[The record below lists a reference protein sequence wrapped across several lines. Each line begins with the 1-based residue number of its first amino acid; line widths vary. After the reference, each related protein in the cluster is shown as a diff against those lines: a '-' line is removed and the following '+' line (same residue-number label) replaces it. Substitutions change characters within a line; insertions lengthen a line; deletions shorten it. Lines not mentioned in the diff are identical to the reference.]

1 MALTDEGHEVVNVLL
16 KGKGKFWT
24 GLPSGDHH
32 NQEARLGTD
41 FIVVHYDSPGN
52 HLVAYDEDGIDDT
65 DQFLKGLLS
74 HRGWLRIR
82 AITSQAAVNRY
93 GNAEDQQRVWF
104 NAPTSM
110 DEAKNAPIVESLDKY
125 WEGNEHLY
133 LDVVNLPPEQ
143 RPEIIDIEEHQ
154 AGMLDDIPN
163 TADYLRDLA
172 ERLMGVPVMYGT
184 NQYDVDRL
192 QALAEE
198 LEKSK

>member
-1 MALTDEGHEVVNVLL
+1 
-16 KGKGKFWT
+16 
-24 GLPSGDHH
+24 
-32 NQEARLGTD
+32 
-41 FIVVHYDSPGN
+41 
-52 HLVAYDEDGIDDT
+52 LVAYDEDGIDDT

-184 NQYDVDRL
+184 NQYTSGRTGEKQMMILPGGHVFL
-192 QALAEE
+192 GPPAQAGRGIKAHRGTNHEE
-198 LEKSK
+198 KEKEKPADQGEDQTTLEGEEGTHSP